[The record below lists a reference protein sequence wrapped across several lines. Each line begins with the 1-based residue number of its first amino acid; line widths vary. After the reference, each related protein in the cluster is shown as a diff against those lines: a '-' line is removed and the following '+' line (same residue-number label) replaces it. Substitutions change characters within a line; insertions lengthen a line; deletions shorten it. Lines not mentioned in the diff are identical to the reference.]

1 MSTTG
6 PTDPTG
12 IGGLTV
18 LAAGDHFVLPRLLGE
33 EVRRATDGAATVR
46 ELTLP
51 WPHTPFGPVGEVI
64 EASGTEDELIA
75 ALAGVEVCVTQM
87 APLTERVLAACPDL
101 ELMCVS
107 RGGPVNANLEAA
119 TRHGVAVCYAPGRN
133 AVATAEHT
141 LTLLLAAARGVGD
154 THTDLRLG
162 VWRGDYYDYDNC
174 GIEIEG
180 ATVGLIGYGAIGSRV
195 ARILVAMGAEVLVH
209 DPYVSPEA
217 LAGVAA
223 QVTLDELLSRSRIVS
238 LHARVT
244 DETKGMIGAEQIA
257 RMPRGS
263 VLVNCARGALLD
275 YDAVC
280 DALDSGRL
288 AGAGFDVYPQ
298 EPVPTDSRLL
308 STPGI
313 VMTPHIA
320 GASQEVAHKAARIV
334 AAEVGRHLRGEP
346 LAHCANPEVMVDRTR

>member
-1 MSTTG
+1 MSTT
-6 PTDPTG
+6 PTPPATR
-12 IGGLTV
+12 TV
-18 LAAGDHFVLPRLLGE
+18 LAAGDHFVLPSLLAD
-33 EVRRATDGAATVR
+33 EVRAATATADTVAVR

-51 WPHTPFGPVGEVI
+51 WPHTPFGPVAEVV
-64 EASGTEDELIA
+64 EASGTEDELIE
-75 ALAGVEVCVTQM
+75 ALQGVEVCVTQM
-87 APLTERVLAACPDL
+87 APLTERILANCPDL
-101 ELMCVS
+101 KLMCIS

-154 THTDLRLG
+154 THTDLRAG

-195 ARILVAMGAEVLVH
+195 AKVLAAMGAHVLVH
-209 DPYVSPEA
+209 DPYVRPEQ
-217 LAGVAA
+217 LAGVAE
-223 QVTLDELLSRSRIVS
+223 QVSLDDLLTRSRIVS

-280 DALDSGRL
+280 DALDAGQL
-288 AGAGFDVYPQ
+288 AGAAFDVYPT
-298 EPVPTDSRLL
+298 EPVPADSRLL
-308 STPGI
+308 KTPGI

-320 GASQEVAHKAARIV
+320 GGSQQVAHKASRIV
-334 AAEVGRHLRGEP
+334 AAEVARFLTNEP
-346 LAHCANPEVMVDRTR
+346 LAHCANPEVFADRA

>member
-1 MSTTG
+1 MT
-6 PTDPTG
+6 
-12 IGGLTV
+12 TV
-18 LAAGDHFVLPRLLGE
+18 LAAGDHFVLPRLLTE
-33 EVRRATDGAATVR
+33 AVTLATDTPLDVR
-46 ELTLP
+46 EIQLP
-51 WPHTPFGPVGEVI
+51 WPHTPFGPVAEVI
-64 EASGTEDELIA
+64 EASGTEDEIIA
-75 ALAGVEVCVTQM
+75 ALQGVEVCVTQM

-101 ELMCVS
+101 KLMCIS

-154 THTDLRLG
+154 THTDLRAG

-180 ATVGLIGYGAIGSRV
+180 ATIGLIGYGAIGSRV
-195 ARILVAMGAEVLVH
+195 ARALKAMGATLLVH
-209 DPYVSPEA
+209 DPYVRPELLDGIA
-217 LAGVAA
+217 ECVE
-223 QVTLDELLSRSRIVS
+223 LDELLTRSRIVS

-244 DETKGMIGAEQIA
+244 PETTGMIDAERIA
-257 RMPRGS
+257 LMPRGS

-280 DALDSGRL
+280 DALDSGQL
-288 AGAGFDVYPQ
+288 AGAAFDVYPV
-298 EPVPTDSRLL
+298 EPVPADSRLL
-308 STPGI
+308 TTPGV

-334 AAEVGRHLRGEP
+334 AAEVDRWLRGEP
-346 LAHCANPEVMVDRTR
+346 LAHCANPEVLAPVAA

>member
-1 MSTTG
+1 MST
-6 PTDPTG
+6 
-12 IGGLTV
+12 TV
-18 LAAGDHFVLPRLLGE
+18 LAAGDHFVLPRLLTE
-33 EVRRATDGAATVR
+33 EVRTATEGAVDVR

-51 WPHTPFGPVGEVI
+51 WPHTPFGPVGEVD
-64 EASGTEDELIA
+64 EASGTEDELIE
-75 ALAGVEVCVTQM
+75 ALQGVEVCVTQM
-87 APLTERVLAACPDL
+87 APLTERILANCPDL
-101 ELMCVS
+101 KLMCVS

-154 THTDLRLG
+154 THTDLRGG

-195 ARILVAMGAEVLVH
+195 AKVLAAMGAHVLVH
-209 DPYVSPEA
+209 DPYVRPEA
-217 LAGVAA
+217 LAGIAE
-223 QVTLDELLSRSRIVS
+223 QVSLDDLLTRSRIVS

-244 DETKGMIGAEQIA
+244 DETKGMIGAAQLA

-280 DALDSGRL
+280 DALDAGQLSG
-288 AGAGFDVYPQ
+288 AAFDVYPH
-298 EPVPTDSRLL
+298 EPVPAGSRLL
-308 STPGI
+308 KTPGI

-334 AAEVGRHLRGEP
+334 AAEVARFLRGEP
-346 LAHCANPEVMVDRTR
+346 LAHCANPEVLGDRA